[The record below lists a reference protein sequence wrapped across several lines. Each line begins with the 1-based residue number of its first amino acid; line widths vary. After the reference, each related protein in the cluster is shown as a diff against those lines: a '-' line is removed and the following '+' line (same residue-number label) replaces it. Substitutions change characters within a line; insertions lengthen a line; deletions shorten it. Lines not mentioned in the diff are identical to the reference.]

1 MDNYTV
7 EQQAILKA
15 ASHFM
20 PKGAWV
26 AGGAL
31 TSVYTGQQINDVD
44 IYFKDRDSFEEAVRD
59 AYDSGLWCVSKT
71 SRAVTFVYGNC
82 IVQMM
87 HFNWFPNPAAIF
99 DSFDFTCCMAAMDC
113 ETKEVIMH
121 DDFLKHASQRFLKFH
136 SGTAFPFG
144 TVARVLKYQKRG
156 YTIGVNEMLRI
167 ALKCSTVSISSW
179 DDLKEQIG
187 GQYGESVCLSG
198 EGDFSVESA
207 ILAMNGMEIRSNKP
221 GIMPGNAE
229 ALIHSIF
236 GDSTTLEAI

>member
-1 MDNYTV
+1 MDNYTA
-7 EQQAILKA
+7 EQRAILQA
-15 ASHFM
+15 ASYFM

-31 TSVYTGQQINDVD
+31 TSVYTGQSINDVD
-44 IYFKDRDSFEEAVRD
+44 IYFKDRASFEEAVRG
-59 AYDSGLWCVSKT
+59 AYDDGLWCVAKT
-71 SRAVTFVYGNC
+71 SRAVTFAYGNS

-87 HFNWFPNPAAIF
+87 HFNWFSDPAAIF

-113 ETKEVIMH
+113 ETKDIIMH
-121 DDFLKHASQRFLKFH
+121 GDFLKHASQRFLKFH

-167 ALKCSTVSISSW
+167 ALKCSTVPISSW

-187 GQYGESVCLSG
+187 GQYGEAVIIAG
-198 EGDFSVESA
+198 EGDFSVDAA
-207 ILAMNGMEIRSNKP
+207 ISAMNSMEIKSSKP
-221 GIMPGNAE
+221 DIMPGNAE
-229 ALIHSIF
+229 ALILSIF
-236 GDSTTLEAI
+236 GDITTSEAI